1 MAEGPSRIGEARR
14 RAADAKQTAVAVA
27 AAGFIALLLLA
38 RASHPGHSASATN
51 VSVPATGT
59 EEQDDDGFT
68 VSPGT
73 LGQGSGSSG
82 GAQTGV
88 S

>member
-1 MAEGPSRIGEARR
+1 MAEGPSRIEEARR

-27 AAGFIALLLLA
+27 AAGFIALLLLT
-38 RASHPGHSASATN
+38 RASHPGHSASASQATF
-51 VSVPATGT
+51 PATSS
-59 EEQDDDGFT
+59 EEQDDGFS

-73 LGQGSGSSG
+73 LGQSSGSSG
-82 GAQTGV
+82 GAQTTV